1 LKAAG
6 LKPMVKT
13 QQLTAQSHCVF
24 SARPRF
30 QALCAID
37 RLIEAAHEKNLNNCS
52 PAEQYSKKRDDH

>member
-1 LKAAG
+1 
-6 LKPMVKT
+6 MVKT

-52 PAEQYSKKRDDH
+52 PAEQYSK